1 MGTAAD
7 QMTTGQEPAT
17 VSERIDRMERQIAA
31 LTRHLTSPPA
41 PNSAADVILQR
52 LDQIGEVLMLLAAG
66 KDRQNATLAVI
77 LSHLQSRK

>member
-1 MGTAAD
+1 
-7 QMTTGQEPAT
+7 MTTGQEPAT
-17 VSERIDRMERQIAA
+17 VSEWIDRMERQIAA

-41 PNSAADVILQR
+41 PDSTADVILQR